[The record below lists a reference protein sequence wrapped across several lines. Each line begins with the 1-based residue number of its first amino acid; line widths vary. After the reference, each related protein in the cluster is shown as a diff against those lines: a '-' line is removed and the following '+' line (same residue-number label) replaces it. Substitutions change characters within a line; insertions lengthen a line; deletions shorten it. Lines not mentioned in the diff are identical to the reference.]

1 MFVTKPAYFDQF
13 SCIAGDCPDSCCK
26 EWQVL
31 VDPDSAQRYRSLPGP
46 LGDRLRQ
53 VLTEEEGRTYMT
65 VENGRCPM
73 WRDDGL
79 CRIQAQLGED
89 ALCHVCREFPRLR
102 HDYGDFVE
110 LGLELSCPV
119 AAELILE
126 DRNLP
131 PVTFREAEAGEA
143 EYDREAMEVL
153 LSSRQKMLDILSDT
167 TRPVGECLTLG
178 VLYGYQVQG
187 VLDGGEETDV
197 SPETALESA
206 RELAKAPRE
215 DALPEFFLGLE
226 ILTED
231 WKNRLN
237 APQPGPWQ
245 EQHRALARYF
255 VQRYWLQAVSDY
267 DLYSRVKLMAVS
279 CILIRHLGGDLTRTA
294 QLYGKEIENNP
305 DNIDA
310 ILDAAYAS
318 PAMTDDIL
326 LGWLLK

>member
-1 MFVTKPAYFDQF
+1 MFRTKPAYFDQF

-31 VDPDSAQRYRSLPGP
+31 VDPASAERYRALPGP

-53 VLTEEEGRTYMT
+53 VLVEEDGSTWLT
-65 VENGRCPM
+65 VEDGRCPM

-79 CRIQAQLGED
+79 CRIQAQLGEA
-89 ALCHVCREFPRLR
+89 ALCRVCREFPRLR

-119 AAELILE
+119 AAQLILSAP
-126 DRNLP
+126 NLP
-131 PVTFREAEAGEA
+131 PLEFREDGEEAP
-143 EYDREAMEVL
+143 EYDREAMEL
-153 LSSRQKMLDILSDT
+153 LLTTRQRMLEILSDS
-167 TRPVGECLTLG
+167 TRPVAESLALG
-178 VLYGYQVQG
+178 VLYGYRVQG
-187 VLDGGEETDV
+187 LLDGGEETDF
-197 SPETALESA
+197 SPETALEAA
-206 RELAKAPRE
+206 RDLAKAPRE

-237 APQPGPWQ
+237 CPQPGPWQ

-294 QLYGKEIENNP
+294 QLYGKEIENNS

-318 PAMTDDIL
+318 SAMTDDIL